1 MRALLIISLQTKNRY
16 VKIYSLRK
24 EIGGVLI
31 KSFIYKTND
40 GMHTVTL
47 EAQGGKYAVW
57 ADNDFVKYVY
67 LSSNHWMNEEIVELF
82 GHPCHILV
90 CGHDPE
96 VFVDGKSLSDGS
108 EYTVRKNEIHKAV
121 HASTAML
128 LGAGAGL
135 IAVFILILFLSDTP
149 AEYAS
154 LPTIGIIML
163 IWGVIRNF
171 KEKKLFR

>member
-1 MRALLIISLQTKNRY
+1 
-16 VKIYSLRK
+16 
-24 EIGGVLI
+24 
-31 KSFIYKTND
+31 
-40 GMHTVTL
+40 MHTVTL

-57 ADNDFVKYVY
+57 ADDDFVKYVY
-67 LSSNHWMNEEIVELF
+67 LSSSHWMNEETVEFF
-82 GHPCHILV
+82 GHPGHILV
-90 CGHDPE
+90 CESDPE

-121 HASTAML
+121 HARTAML
-128 LGAGAGL
+128 WGAGAVL
-135 IAVFILILFLSDTP
+135 IAVFILILFLSNTP
-149 AEYAS
+149 AKYAG